1 MVNGN
6 FQRAMVAA
14 AVLLL
19 AACGGGDGDSAS
31 GASGEPA
38 RARALATVPPG
49 TPIPADANV
58 RGVFG
63 PLKSWPLVAVH
74 GVLTS
79 DGRVLSYGTRTNG
92 QQTGFFNYDVWDPA
106 SDTHLDLPNTT
117 SVDIFCSSQLMLP
130 DGASVVIN
138 GGDNWTGT
146 STTNT
151 GNNRSTIYDVATGGL
166 SAANNMMRSRW
177 YSTATMLL
185 NGEIYIQG
193 GSGGT
198 DRPEVRGTN
207 GVYRLLSGANT
218 SGFDS
223 MYPRNFIAP
232 SGRVFGFDSAG
243 RMYYVDTAG
252 SGMVTNVGQFSAAVA
267 SSDASAAM
275 FAPGRILQFGGNSN
289 QSIVIDINGAGATP
303 TPVISSSGAML
314 RQRRL
319 AVATILA
326 DGRVLAT
333 GGSRVWNAMTDVSY
347 EAEIWNPAT
356 GQWTVGAVAQRER
369 LYHGNALLLPDATVL
384 VFGGGAPAPSGRP
397 NNLNAE
403 IYYPPYLFASGGVAA
418 TRPVI
423 DTAPTVVD
431 TGRTVQVGV
440 SSGRPISR
448 VTFVKTGSATH
459 GFNMEQR
466 FVDLPFSGSGGTLA
480 VQIPA
485 RASDVPP
492 GMWMLFVLDDAGVP
506 SVAKMVRV
514 NVAGALNV
522 SVTPVL
528 TSPGNQNST
537 WGSPVSLQLA
547 ATDPNGDPLTFS
559 ASGLPPGL
567 AINPATGAI
576 AGVPNVSGT
585 YTVVLAASDGYN
597 SASATITWT
606 VTGAAPLTLD
616 PPAAPA
622 PSQVGSAATFSA
634 TASGVNVRYRW
645 DFGDGT
651 PLTAW
656 SASGSI
662 THTYANPGVYFVTVH
677 ATDDRGIE
685 QSRTFMHNAHLALT
699 AGRPT
704 MSTTLLLE
712 PRGTGNARL
721 WAVNQDNDSV
731 TVFDAATRAKLA
743 EIAVGAAPRTL
754 ALSPNGSAVWVVN
767 KHSAT
772 LSVIATATL
781 AVTRTVSLPRGSQPH
796 GIAFS
801 STAALV
807 TLEASGQLLKIDPP
821 SGSTLIALPV
831 GANPRHIAVAAD
843 GTTAFVSRFIT
854 PPLPGEATANVQTT
868 LAGLPVGGEVVV
880 VNSVPMSIQRTVVLA
895 HSDKPDAENQGRGF
909 PNYLGAMAISPDG
922 SQGYVPSKQDNLRR
936 GGTRDGFVLN
946 FQNTVR
952 AISSRVV
959 LGATPSEDLNARID
973 HDNASVASAAV
984 FDPLGVYL
992 FVALETS
999 REVAVLDA
1007 HNRNQLMRIDVGRAP
1022 QGLAVSA
1029 DRRTLYVLNFMDRTV
1044 DVLDLTPLIQQGLA
1058 AATPLA
1064 TLPAV
1069 ASERLA
1075 PAVLRGKQLFYD
1087 ARDPRLAL
1095 DRYMSCA
1102 SCHNDGGHDGRTWDL
1117 TSQGEGLRNTIN
1129 LRGRGGMGQGFLHW
1143 SNNFDEV
1150 QDFEGQI
1157 RTLAGGTG
1165 LMTDAQYN
1173 AGTRSTPLG
1182 DPKAGVSADLDALAA
1197 YVASLDTFA
1206 PSPTRPSATTLSST
1220 AQEGKVLFAN
1230 LNCISCHGGSAFTHS
1245 GSNTPQNIG
1254 TIRQPTSGSRLGG
1267 ALTGIDIPTLR
1278 DVWATAP
1285 YLHDGS
1291 APTLEAAIRAHT
1303 FVTASDADIA
1313 KVAAFLR
1320 EIGSDEVADA
1330 APPGPGITLWPASTV
1345 PANAS
1350 WPDANSVNLGVKFTT
1365 DQPGFITGIRFY
1377 KGPANTGTHIGSLW
1391 TASGTLLASATFTNE
1406 TATGW
1411 QQVNFATP
1419 VAVAAN
1425 TTYVASYLAPNG
1437 GYALNASYFAA
1448 SGHDNPPL
1456 RAPSNAVAAGNGVY
1470 RYGTGTLFPNSTY
1483 NASNY
1488 WVDVVFTAS
1497 AGPDTTPPTVSATSP
1512 AAGATAVPVGATV
1525 SATFSEAMNATTI
1538 GTATFE
1544 LRAPGN
1550 VLVAATVA
1558 YNPTTRVAT
1567 LTPSAP
1573 LAASTTYT
1581 ATIRGGTSDPRAKDA
1596 ANNALAAN
1604 STWTF
1609 TTAAPPDT
1617 TPPTVTAFTPANG
1630 ATGVSTGAVVTAT
1643 FSKAMNAST
1652 IGTSTFELRNAA
1664 TLVTATVAYNA
1675 ATRVATLTPSE
1686 ALSPSTTYTATVR
1699 GGAGGVADSAG
1710 NVLAASS
1717 TWTFT
1722 TGAPIDTT
1730 PPTITA
1736 TSPAAGA
1743 TGVATNSVIT
1753 ATFSEPMDAASIGP
1767 ASVELRN
1774 GAALVT
1780 SAVTYNAATRVVTLT
1795 PAAALAASTTYTVT
1809 IRGGA
1814 TDPRVK
1820 DVAGNALAANSTWS
1834 FTTAAVPDTTPPT
1847 VTANTPANG
1856 ATGVATSTVVMV
1868 TFSEAMDAS
1877 SIGSSTFELRNGAV
1891 VVAASVSYN
1900 AATRVA
1906 TLTPS
1911 AALAHATTYTATV
1924 RGGAAG
1930 VRDLAGNALAADSTW
1945 SFTTTA
1951 AGACPCSLWPATAVP
1966 ANPSWSDPN
1975 SVNLGVKFTSTQAG
1989 FITGIRFYKGAG
2001 NTGTH
2006 IGALWTASGTLL
2018 ASATFTNETA
2028 TGWQQVNFATPV
2040 AIAANTTYVASYLA
2054 PNGGYAFNGGF
2065 FASTGVT
2072 NGVLSAPASGVVAGN
2087 GVYRYGTGTLFPNA
2101 TYNASNYW
2109 VDVVF
2114 TP

>member
-1 MVNGN
+1 MKKNIHL
-6 FQRAMVAA
+6 AIVATTA
-14 AVLLL
+14 LLV
-19 AACGGGDGDSAS
+19 AACGGGNDADNAAATSA
-31 GASGEPA
+31 GED
-38 RARALATVPPG
+38 RARALAIVPPG
-49 TPIPADANV
+49 TTIPADANV
-58 RGVFG
+58 KGVFG
-63 PLKSWPLVAVH
+63 PLKTWPLVAVH

-79 DGRVLSYGTRTNG
+79 DGRVLSYGTRTSG
-92 QQTGFFNYDVWDPA
+92 QQTGYFNYDVWDPA

-117 SVDIFCSSQLMLP
+117 SVDIFCSSQLMLS

-146 STTNT
+146 ATTNT
-151 GNNRSTIYDVATGGL
+151 GNNRSTIYNVATGGL
-166 SAANNMMRSRW
+166 SAANNMTRSRW

-185 NGEIYIQG
+185 NGEVYIQG

-198 DRPEVRGTN
+198 DRPEVRGTD
-207 GVYRLLSGANT
+207 GVYRSLTGANT
-218 SGFDS
+218 SGFDF

-232 SGRVFGFDSAG
+232 SGRVFGYDSAG
-243 RMYYVDTAG
+243 RMYYIDTTGTGA
-252 SGMVTNVGQFSAAVA
+252 VTTVGQFGTAFRGNDS
-267 SSDASAAM
+267 SAAM
-275 FAPGRILQFGGNSN
+275 FAPGRILQYGGNSN

-303 TPVISSSGAML
+303 TPTVTSSGPML

-319 AVATILA
+319 SVATILP

-356 GQWTVGAVAQRER
+356 GQWTLGAVAQRER
-369 LYHGNALLLPDATVL
+369 LYHGNALLLPDASVL

-403 IYYPPYLFASGGVAA
+403 IYYPPYLFTSGGVEAP
-418 TRPVI
+418 RPVI

-431 TGRTVQVGV
+431 TGRTVQVAV
-440 SSGRPISR
+440 TSARPISR
-448 VTFVKTGSATH
+448 VTFIKTGSATH
-459 GFNMEQR
+459 GWNMEQR

-506 SVAKMVRV
+506 SVARMVRV

-522 SVTPVL
+522 SVAPVL
-528 TSPGNQNST
+528 TSPGNQSST

-547 ATDPNGDPLTFS
+547 ASDPNNDPLTYS

-567 AINPATGAI
+567 SINPATGAI

-606 VTGAAPLTLD
+606 VAGAAPLVLD
-616 PPAAPA
+616 APPAPV
-622 PSQVGSAATFSA
+622 PSQVGSAASFSA
-634 TASGVNVRYRW
+634 TATGVNVRYRW
-645 DFGDGT
+645 DFGDGS
-651 PLTAW
+651 PLSAW
-656 SASGSI
+656 SSSGSV
-662 THTYANPGVYFVTVH
+662 THTYANPGVYFVTVY

-685 QSRTFMHNAHLALT
+685 QSRTLMHNAHLALT
-699 AGRPT
+699 TGKPT
-704 MSTTLLLE
+704 MSSTLLLE
-712 PRGTGNARL
+712 PRGAANARL

-731 TVFDAATRAKLA
+731 TVFDAVTRAKLA
-743 EIAVGAAPRTL
+743 EITVGTAPRTL
-754 ALSPNGSAVWVVN
+754 ALSPDGSAVWVVN
-767 KHSAT
+767 KQSAT
-772 LSVIATATL
+772 LSVIATGTL
-781 AVTRTVSLPRGSQPH
+781 AVTRTVSLPRGSQPY

-801 STAALV
+801 SSAALV

-821 SGSTLIALPV
+821 SGSTLLALPI
-831 GANPRHIAVAAD
+831 GANPRHVAVAAD
-843 GTTAFVSRFIT
+843 GATAFVSRFIT

-868 LAGLPVGGEVVV
+868 QAGLPVGGEVVV

-936 GGTRDGFVLN
+936 GGVRDGFTLN

-952 AISSRVV
+952 AISSRVA
-959 LGATPSEDLNARID
+959 LGGTPAEDLDARID
-973 HDNASVASAAV
+973 HDNASLASAAV

-1029 DRRTLYVLNFMDRTV
+1029 DRRTLYVSNFMDRTV
-1044 DVLDLTPLIQQGLA
+1044 DVFDLTPLIQQGVA
-1058 AATPLA
+1058 SATPLA
-1064 TLPAV
+1064 TLAAV
-1069 ASERLA
+1069 ATERLT
-1075 PAVLRGKQLFYD
+1075 PTVLRGKQFFYD
-1087 ARDPRLAL
+1087 ARDTRLSL

-1173 AGTRSTPLG
+1173 TGTRNTPLG
-1182 DPKAGVSADLDALAA
+1182 DAKAGVSSDLDALAA

-1206 PSPTRPSATTLSST
+1206 PSPTRPSASTLSST
-1220 AQEGKVLFAN
+1220 ALEGKTLFAN
-1230 LNCISCHGGSAFTHS
+1230 LNCVSCHGGSAFTHS
-1245 GSNTPQNIG
+1245 GGNTPQDIG
-1254 TIRQPTSGSRLGG
+1254 TIKPPTSGTRLGG

-1291 APTLEAAIRAHT
+1291 APTLDAAIRAHN

-1320 EIGSDEVADA
+1320 EIGSDEVSGT
-1330 APPGPGITLWPASTV
+1330 APAGPGVTIWPASAV

-1350 WPDANSVNLGVKFTT
+1350 WADSNSVNLGVKFTT
-1365 DQPGFITGIRFY
+1365 DTAGFINGIRFY
-1377 KGPANTGTHIGSLW
+1377 KGAGNTGTHIGSLW
-1391 TASGTLLASATFTNE
+1391 TSTGTLLASATFTNE

-1437 GYALNASYFAA
+1437 GYALNSAYFAS
-1448 SGHDNPPL
+1448 SGFDNPPL
-1456 RAPSNAVAAGNGVY
+1456 RALSNAVAAGNGVY
-1470 RYGTGTLFPNSTY
+1470 RYGTGNLFPNSTY
-1483 NASNY
+1483 NSSNY
-1488 WVDVVFTAS
+1488 WVDVVFTTS
-1497 AGPDTTPPTVSATSP
+1497 AGPDATPPTVSATSP
-1512 AAGATAVPVGATV
+1512 AAGATAVPINAVV

-1538 GTATFE
+1538 GAATFE

-1550 VLVAATVA
+1550 LLVAATVA

-1573 LAASTTYT
+1573 LATSTTYT
-1581 ATIRGGTSDPRAKDA
+1581 ATIRGGASDPRAKDA

-1604 STWTF
+1604 SSWTF

-1617 TPPTVTAFTPANG
+1617 TPPTVTAFTPASG
-1630 ATGVSTGAVVTAT
+1630 ATGVALSAVVTAT
-1643 FSKAMNAST
+1643 FSEAMNAGT
-1652 IGTSTFELRNAA
+1652 INATSFELRNGSTLVAA
-1664 TLVTATVAYNA
+1664 TVTYNA
-1675 ATRVATLTPSE
+1675 ATRVATLTPSA
-1686 ALSPSTTYTATVR
+1686 ALLPSTTYTATVR

-1710 NVLAASS
+1710 NVLASSS
-1717 TWTFT
+1717 TWSFT
-1722 TGAPIDTT
+1722 TGAPVDTT
-1730 PPTITA
+1730 PPTVTA
-1736 TSPAAGA
+1736 TTPAAGA
-1743 TGVATNSVIT
+1743 TGVATNSVVT
-1753 ATFSEPMDAASIGP
+1753 ATFSEPMSAASIDTT
-1767 ASVELRN
+1767 SVELRN
-1774 GAALVT
+1774 GATPVASTV
-1780 SAVTYNAATRVVTLT
+1780 SYNATTRVVTLT
-1795 PAAALAASTTYTVT
+1795 PSALLAASTTYTVT

-1820 DVAGNALAANSTWS
+1820 DVAGNAMAANSTWS
-1834 FTTAAVPDTTPPT
+1834 FTTAAPPDTTPPT
-1847 VTANTPANG
+1847 VTGRTPASG
-1856 ATGVATSTVVMV
+1856 ATGVATSSAVTV
-1868 TFSEAMDAS
+1868 TFSEAMDAA
-1877 SIGSSTFELRNGAV
+1877 SIGGATFELRNGAAL
-1891 VVAASVSYN
+1891 VAASVSYN
-1900 AATRVA
+1900 ATTRVA

-1911 AALAHATTYTATV
+1911 AALANATTYTATV
-1924 RGGAAG
+1924 RGGATG
-1930 VRDLAGNALAADSTW
+1930 VRDVAGNALAADSTW
-1945 SFTTTA
+1945 SFTTAA
-1951 AGACPCSLWPATAVP
+1951 AGACPCSLWPASAVP
-1966 ANPSWSDPN
+1966 ANASWADGN

-1989 FITGIRFYKGAG
+1989 FITGIRFYKGSG

-2006 IGALWTASGTLL
+2006 IGALWSSTGTLL
-2018 ASATFTNETA
+2018 AQATFTNETA
-2028 TGWQQVNFATPV
+2028 TGWQQVNFAAPV
-2040 AIAANTTYVASYLA
+2040 AITANTTYVASYLA
-2054 PNGGYAFNGGF
+2054 PNGGYALNGGF

-2072 NGVLSAPASGVVAGN
+2072 NAMLSAPATGVVAGN
-2087 GVYRYGTGTLFPNA
+2087 GVYRYGAGNLFPNA

>member
-1 MVNGN
+1 MNKKL
-6 FQRAMVAA
+6 FLAALATALVAA
-14 AVLLL
+14 G
-19 AACGGGDGDSAS
+19 CGGGGADTSAS
-31 GASGEPA
+31 ASAGPTE
-38 RARALATVPPG
+38 RARALAIVPPG
-49 TPIPADANV
+49 TSIPPDASTK
-58 RGVFG
+58 GMFG
-63 PLKSWPLVAVH
+63 ALKTWPLVAVH
-74 GVLTS
+74 GVLTP
-79 DGRVLSYGTRTNG
+79 DGRVLSYGTRTDG
-92 QQTGFFNYDVWDPA
+92 TQTGFFNYDVWDP
-106 SDTHLDLPNTT
+106 SDDSHLTLSNDTA
-117 SVDIFCSSQLMLP
+117 VDIFCSSQLVLA
-130 DGASVVIN
+130 DGSGIAIN

-146 STTNT
+146 RTTNT
-151 GNNRSTIYDVATGGL
+151 GNNGSTIYNPATNALTRG
-166 SAANNMMRSRW
+166 ATMNRSRW
-177 YSTATMLL
+177 YSSATMLL

-198 DRPEVRGTN
+198 DRPEIRGAN
-207 GVYRLLSGANT
+207 GAYRVLTGANT
-218 SGFDS
+218 SGFDAT
-223 MYPRNFIAP
+223 YPRNYIAP
-232 SGRVFGFDSAG
+232 DGRVFGIDSAG
-243 RMYYVDTAG
+243 RMYYVNTAGLGSVSTAGQLASATAG
-252 SGMVTNVGQFSAAVA
+252 S
-267 SSDASAAM
+267 DASGAM
-275 FAPGRILQFGGNSN
+275 FAPGRILQYGGNSN
-289 QSIVIDINGAGATP
+289 QSIIIDINGASPSIA
-303 TPVISSSGAML
+303 SSGAML

-319 AVATILA
+319 SVATLLPN
-326 DGRVLAT
+326 GRVVAT
-333 GGSRVWNAMTDVSY
+333 GGSRVWNALTDVSN
-347 EAEIWNPAT
+347 EAEIWDPQT
-356 GQWTVGAVAQRER
+356 GQWTLGATMVRPR
-369 LYHGNALLLPDATVL
+369 LYHGNAMLLPNGTVL
-384 VFGGGAPAPSGRP
+384 VFGGGAPAPSGGS

-403 IYYPPYLFASGGVAA
+403 IYYPPYLFTVAGTEA
-418 TRPVI
+418 PRPSV
-423 DTAPTVVD
+423 DAAPTVVD
-431 TGRTVQVGV
+431 TGRTVQIAVT
-440 SSGRPISR
+440 SGRPISR
-448 VTFVKTGSATH
+448 VTLVKTGSSTH
-459 GFNMEQR
+459 GWNMDQR
-466 FVDLPFSGSGGTLA
+466 FVDLPFSGSGGSLA

-522 SVTPVL
+522 SVAPVL
-528 TSPGNQNST
+528 TSPGNQSST
-537 WGSPVSLQLA
+537 WGSPLSLQLV
-547 ATDPNGDPLTFS
+547 ATDPNSDPLTYS

-585 YTVVLAASDGYN
+585 YTVVLAASDGFN

-606 VTGAAPLTLD
+606 VAGAAPLVLD
-616 PPAAPA
+616 PPPAPV
-622 PSQVGSAATFSA
+622 PSQVGSAASFVANA
-634 TASGVNVRYRW
+634 TGINVRYRW

-656 SASGSI
+656 STSGDV
-662 THTYANPGVYFVTVH
+662 THIYANPGVYFVTVV

-685 QSRTFMHNAHLALT
+685 QSRTVMHNAHLALT
-699 AGRPT
+699 AGKPT
-704 MSTTLLLE
+704 MSATLLLE
-712 PRGTGNARL
+712 PRGAASARL

-731 TVFDAATRAKLA
+731 TVFDAETRAKLA
-743 EIAVGAAPRTL
+743 EIAVGTAPRTL
-754 ALSPNGSAVWVVN
+754 ALSPDGSAVWVVN
-767 KHSAT
+767 KQSAT

-781 AVTRTVSLPRGSQPH
+781 AVTRTVSLQRGSQPY

-801 STAALV
+801 SSAALV

-821 SGSTLIALPV
+821 SGSTLLALPI
-831 GANPRHIAVAAD
+831 GANPRHVAVAAD
-843 GTTAFVSRFIT
+843 GATAFVSRFIT

-868 LAGLPVGGEVVV
+868 QAGLPVGGEVVV

-936 GGTRDGFVLN
+936 GGVRDGFTLN

-952 AISSRVV
+952 AISSRVA
-959 LGATPSEDLNARID
+959 LGGTPTEDLDARID
-973 HDNASVASAAV
+973 HDNASLASVAV

-1029 DRRTLYVLNFMDRTV
+1029 DRRTLYVSNFMDRTV
-1044 DVLDLTPLIQQGLA
+1044 DVFDLAPLIQQGVASA
-1058 AATPLA
+1058 APLA
-1064 TLPAV
+1064 TLSAV
-1069 ASERLA
+1069 AAERLT
-1075 PAVLRGKQLFYD
+1075 PTVLRGKQFFYD
-1087 ARDPRLAL
+1087 ARDTRLSL

-1173 AGTRSTPLG
+1173 TGTRNTPLG
-1182 DPKAGVSADLDALAA
+1182 DAKAGVNADLDALAA

-1220 AQEGKVLFAN
+1220 ALEGKTLFAN
-1230 LNCISCHGGSAFTHS
+1230 LNCVSCHGGSAFTHS
-1245 GSNTPQNIG
+1245 GGNTPQNIG
-1254 TIRQPTSGSRLGG
+1254 TIKQPTSGSRLGG
-1267 ALTGIDIPTLR
+1267 SLSGIDIPTLR

-1291 APTLEAAIRAHT
+1291 APTLEVAIRAHN

-1320 EIGSDEVADA
+1320 EIGSDEVSGA
-1330 APPGPGITLWPASTV
+1330 APAGPGVTIWPASAV

-1350 WPDANSVNLGVKFTT
+1350 WADPNSVNVGVKFTT
-1365 DQPGFITGIRFY
+1365 DQAGFINGIRFY
-1377 KGPANTGTHIGSLW
+1377 KGAGNTGTHIGSLW
-1391 TASGTLLASATFTNE
+1391 TSGGTLLASATFTNE

-1437 GYALNASYFAA
+1437 RYALNAPYFAT
-1448 SGHDNPPL
+1448 SGYDNPPL
-1456 RAPSNAVAAGNGVY
+1456 RALSNAVAAGNGVY
-1470 RYGTGTLFPNSTY
+1470 RYGTGNLFPNATY
-1483 NASNY
+1483 NSSNY
-1488 WVDVVFTAS
+1488 WVDVVFITS
-1497 AGPDTTPPTVSATSP
+1497 SGPDATPPTVSATSP
-1512 AAGATAVPVGATV
+1512 AAGATAVPLGTTV
-1525 SATFSEAMNATTI
+1525 SATFSEAMNATTV
-1538 GTATFE
+1538 GVATFE

-1550 VLVAATVA
+1550 VLVASTVA

-1567 LTPSAP
+1567 LTPNAP

-1581 ATIRGGTSDPRAKDA
+1581 ATIRGGASDPRAKDA
-1596 ANNALAAN
+1596 ANNALVAN

-1617 TPPTVTAFTPANG
+1617 TPPTVTAFAPANG
-1630 ATGVSTGAVVTAT
+1630 ATGVATGTVVTAT
-1643 FSKAMNAST
+1643 FSEAMNDAT
-1652 IGTSTFELRNAA
+1652 IGTSTFELRNGS
-1664 TLVTATVAYNA
+1664 TPVTATVAYNA
-1675 ATRVATLTPSE
+1675 ATRVATLTPSA
-1686 ALSPSTTYTATVR
+1686 ALLPSTTYSATVR

-1710 NVLAASS
+1710 NVLASSS
-1717 TWTFT
+1717 TWSFT
-1722 TGAPIDTT
+1722 TGAPVDTT
-1730 PPTITA
+1730 PPTVTA
-1736 TSPAAGA
+1736 TTPSAGA
-1743 TGVATNSVIT
+1743 TNVTTNSVIT
-1753 ATFSEPMDAASIGP
+1753 ATFSEPMNAASID
-1767 ASVELRN
+1767 ATTVELRN
-1774 GAALVT
+1774 GGTLVA
-1780 SAVTYNAATRVVTLT
+1780 SNVSYNATTRVVTLT
-1795 PAAALAASTTYTVT
+1795 PSALLAPSTIYTAT

-1814 TDPRVK
+1814 TDPRVR
-1820 DVAGNALAANSTWS
+1820 DVAGNAMAANSTWS
-1834 FTTAAVPDTTPPT
+1834 FTTAAPPDTTPPT
-1847 VTANTPANG
+1847 VSARTPANG
-1856 ATGVATSTVVMV
+1856 ATGVATSSAVTV
-1868 TFSEAMDAS
+1868 TFSEAMDAT
-1877 SIGSSTFELRNGAV
+1877 SIGGTTFELRNGATLV
-1891 VVAASVSYN
+1891 TAGVSYN

-1906 TLTPS
+1906 TLAPS
-1911 AALAHATTYTATV
+1911 AALANSTTYTATV
-1924 RGGAAG
+1924 RGGATG
-1930 VRDLAGNALAADSTW
+1930 VKDSAGNALAADSAW
-1945 SFTTTA
+1945 SFTTAA
-1951 AGACPCSLWPATAVP
+1951 AGACPCSLWPASAVP
-1966 ANPSWSDPN
+1966 ANASWADGN

-1989 FITGIRFYKGAG
+1989 FITGVRFYKGAG

-2006 IGALWTASGTLL
+2006 IGALWSSTGTLL

-2054 PNGGYAFNGGF
+2054 PNGGYAVNGGF

-2072 NGVLSAPASGVVAGN
+2072 NAMLSAPATGVVGGN
-2087 GVYRYGTGTLFPNA
+2087 GVYRYGAGNLFPNA
-2101 TYNASNYW
+2101 TYNATNYW